1 MMNNMPT
8 FIPPVDSSPVQNNDI
23 IQKAQD
29 ELGVGSDIVTS
40 AAMAETLLEANK
52 DKAKPENV
60 TIPELPT
67 EMIKDEK
74 IIGEQVKPVQISE
87 ATNDVAGLNKR
98 MTDVETRL
106 SSLEQKI
113 TTMGTLPDI
122 KQVLDQAEKDKKEE
136 GEEEGEERKK
146 LLKNSKPPLHPNSQ
160 TAINRDF
167 DERLKYLTAINKELL
182 GIIRSLSKN

>member
-1 MMNNMPT
+1 MSTIMPLVTSNSSMVTT
-8 FIPPVDSSPVQNNDI
+8 FIDPPAN
-23 IQKAQD
+23 
-29 ELGVGSDIVTS
+29 DIVTS
-40 AAMAETLLEANK
+40 AAIAETLLEANK

-60 TIPELPT
+60 TIPELPI

-98 MTDVETRL
+98 MMDVESRL

-122 KQVLDQAEKDKKEE
+122 KQVLEQAEKDAEQDKEQDT
-136 GEEEGEERKK
+136 GQERKT
-146 LLKNSKPPLHPNSQ
+146 LLKNSKPPQHPDSQ
-160 TAINRDF
+160 SAINRDF
-167 DERLKYLTAINKELL
+167 DERLKYLASINKELIN
-182 GIIRSLSKN
+182 IIRKLSKN